1 MRKEKKRKEEGTI
14 NERHSDDLNKK
25 KRIVTLHPDRPT
37 NLLPPPW
44 NERAERD
51 SLRPSSNKN
60 T

>member
-1 MRKEKKRKEEGTI
+1 MEKEKKRKEEGTI
-14 NERHSDDLNKK
+14 NERHSDDLNK